1 MWRGRRGQHYHRA
14 LGQYWQLERA
24 RYRIEDS
31 QEDRPFGHP
40 FHWAA
45 FQAVGGV
52 L

>member
-1 MWRGRRGQHYHRA
+1 
-14 LGQYWQLERA
+14 LERA

-45 FQAVGGV
+45 FQAVGAV